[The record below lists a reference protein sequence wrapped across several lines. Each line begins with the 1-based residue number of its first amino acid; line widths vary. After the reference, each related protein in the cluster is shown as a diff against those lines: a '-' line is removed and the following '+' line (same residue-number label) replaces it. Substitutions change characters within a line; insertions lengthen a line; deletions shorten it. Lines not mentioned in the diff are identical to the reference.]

1 MKDKILDIIITIM
14 YVIGFTLSAILFIP
28 LLAACIILMPLI
40 AFLGFI
46 ADALAGD
53 Y

>member
-1 MKDKILDIIITIM
+1 MKDKILDIIITVM
-14 YVIGFTLSAILFIP
+14 YIIGFTLSVILFIP
-28 LLAACIILMPLI
+28 LVGVCIILMPLI

-46 ADALAGD
+46 ADALAGN